1 MIPVPGLGVAV
12 DLVAIVAA
20 MKVIRNDF
28 NLTEARLD
36 KFVMLA
42 PNITPM
48 VNSIINYATTEG
60 AVQLVKRFAVGQA
73 VTEIAKYFPGIGTIV
88 AGSISFAIT
97 LLILNFY
104 IDDCYEIASE
114 MLSKHFVF

>member
-1 MIPVPGLGVAV
+1 MIPVPGLGIAI
-12 DLVAIVAA
+12 DLAAIITA
-20 MKVIRNDF
+20 MRVIRNDF

-42 PNITPM
+42 PNIAPM
-48 VNSIINYATTEG
+48 VNSLINYATTEG

-73 VTEIAKYFPGIGTIV
+73 VTEVAKYFPGIGTIV

-97 LLILNFY
+97 LLILNLY
-104 IDDCYEIASE
+104 IEDCYDIASE